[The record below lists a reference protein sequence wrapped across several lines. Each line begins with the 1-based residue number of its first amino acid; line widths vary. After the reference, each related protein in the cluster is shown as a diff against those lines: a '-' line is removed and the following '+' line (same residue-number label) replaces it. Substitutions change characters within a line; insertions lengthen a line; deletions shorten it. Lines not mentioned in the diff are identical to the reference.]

1 MLLTVGQIVRPHG
14 IRGEVIVDSRTDEP
28 ELRFREG
35 SVLIAGAS
43 RLTIASVRPHLGRFL
58 VFFEEI
64 PDREAADAVR
74 GQVLEVDSES
84 VAPPEDPDEF
94 HDHQLVGLSV
104 VTVSGEPVGSVVRIN
119 HAPGAD
125 LLQVKR
131 PDGRTTLVPFV
142 QAIVPTVDLEKR
154 EVIIDPP
161 GGLLEL

>member
-35 SVLIAGAS
+35 SVLIAGSS

-64 PDREAADAVR
+64 ADRDAAEAVR
-74 GQVLEVDSES
+74 GQVLEVDSSS
-84 VAPPEDPDEF
+84 VAPPSDPDEF
-94 HDHQLVGLSV
+94 HDHQLIGLAV
-104 VTVSGEPVGSVVRIN
+104 VTVDGEEVGSITRVN

-131 PDGRTTLVPFV
+131 PDGRNTLVPFV

-154 EVIIDPP
+154 VVIIDPP

>member
-14 IRGEVIVDSRTDEP
+14 IRGEVIVDSKTDEP

-35 SVLIAGAS
+35 SVLIAGSS
-43 RLTIASVRPHLGRFL
+43 RLTITSVRPHLGRFL
-58 VFFEEI
+58 IFFEEI
-64 PDREAADAVR
+64 PDRDAAEAMR
-74 GQVLEVDSES
+74 GQVLEVDSAS
-84 VAPPEDPDEF
+84 VAPPADPDEF
-94 HDHQLVGLSV
+94 HDHQLIGLSV
-104 VTVSGEPVGSVVRIN
+104 VTVSGEPVGSITRIQ

-142 QAIVPTVDLEKR
+142 RAIVPTVDLEKQ
-154 EVIIDPP
+154 VVVIDPP